1 MAIAPELGMLFLI
14 AFFVMLIAEALS
26 MFPFRRCDEYCS
38 EEAWKLICLGYMYMG
53 LVDSCDG

>member
-14 AFFVMLIAEALS
+14 AFFVMLIAEVLS

-38 EEAWKLICLGYMYMG
+38 DDAWKLICLYYKS
-53 LVDSCDG
+53 LACVDSCDW